1 VLTALSYYLPYFAGH
16 LAITGWLAQG
26 RVIPLLSDVTQLL
39 IATQVLKAI
48 TVGLLKPSGQK
59 FQVTAKGGDRSVR
72 LIQWS
77 LVNTFLLYLV
87 MTVVGVFW
95 AFVVE
100 DPTKLSDSSALCL
113 FWSWYNI
120 VILAIACAVCIE
132 QPRYRS
138 AERLRS
144 CERAELRLGNV
155 VFDSP
160 VLDLSVTGVRLA
172 GVAPARTGTG
182 VMVVLNDVRV
192 VGEIARI
199 GRDEFA
205 VQFERDDAAR
215 SSIIRHFYSGRYSAH
230 IGRIQPS
237 RVAAA
242 IFSRL
247 VR

>member
-1 VLTALSYYLPYFAGH
+1 
-16 LAITGWLAQG
+16 
-26 RVIPLLSDVTQLL
+26 
-39 IATQVLKAI
+39 
-48 TVGLLKPSGQK
+48 
-59 FQVTAKGGDRSVR
+59 VTAKGEDRNVP

-77 LVNTFLLYLV
+77 LVNTFLVYLL

-120 VILAIACAVCIE
+120 VILAIACARMHRATKFSVRE
-132 QPRYRS
+132 APKV
-138 AERLRS
+138 
-144 CERAELRLGNV
+144 ERARRAAHRQL

-160 VLDLSVTGVRLA
+160 VLDLSLTGVRLA
-172 GVAPARTGTG
+172 GVAPATTGTG
-182 VMVVLNDVRV
+182 VMVVINDVRV

-215 SSIIRHFYSGRYSAH
+215 SSIIRHFYSDRYSAH
-230 IGRIQPS
+230 IGH
-237 RVAAA
+237 AAVTRCCRHLQSPGPPTGA
-242 IFSRL
+242 QSCHPAE
-247 VR
+247 

>member
-1 VLTALSYYLPYFAGH
+1 M
-16 LAITGWLAQG
+16 
-26 RVIPLLSDVTQLL
+26 
-39 IATQVLKAI
+39 
-48 TVGLLKPSGQK
+48 GLLKPRGQK

-72 LIQWS
+72 LIQWP
-77 LVNTFLLYLV
+77 LVNTFLVYLIL
-87 MTVVGVFW
+87 TVAGVFW
-95 AFVVE
+95 AFFVE

-138 AERLRS
+138 AERLKS
-144 CERAELRLGNV
+144 SEHAELCIGSG
-155 VFDSP
+155 VFNFL

-172 GVAPARTGTG
+172 GVAPATTGASVTV
-182 VMVVLNDVRV
+182 VMNDVRV
-192 VGEIARI
+192 IGEIARI

-205 VQFERDDAAR
+205 VQFERGDAAR
-215 SSIIRHFYSGRYSAH
+215 SSIIRHIYSGRYSTQ

-237 RVAAA
+237 RVVAA

-247 VR
+247 AR